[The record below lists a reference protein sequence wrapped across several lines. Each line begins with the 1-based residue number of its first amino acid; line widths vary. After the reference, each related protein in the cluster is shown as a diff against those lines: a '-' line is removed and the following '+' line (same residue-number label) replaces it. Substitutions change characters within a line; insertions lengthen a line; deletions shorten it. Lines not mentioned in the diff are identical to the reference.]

1 MVRDRDR
8 RLPERLD
15 IRDKLLNAACAVEKA
30 VLGVDVE
37 MNKWIQA
44 ETPPSLLFLSNSKE
58 MLMQSQNQCFP
69 KNNFFLLYHI
79 S

>member
-8 RLPERLD
+8 RLSERLD
-15 IRDKLLNAACAVEKA
+15 IRDKLLDAACAVEKT

-44 ETPPSLLFLSNSKE
+44 ETPPSLLFLSNSK
-58 MLMQSQNQCFP
+58 NT
-69 KNNFFLLYHI
+69 FFLLYHI

>member
-44 ETPPSLLFLSNSKE
+44 ETPPSLLFLLNSKIA
-58 MLMQSQNQCFP
+58 LIRSQDQCCLR
-69 KNNFFLLYHI
+69 NHFFLLYHI

>member
-15 IRDKLLNAACAVEKA
+15 IRDKLLDAACAVEKT

-37 MNKWIQA
+37 MNKWI
-44 ETPPSLLFLSNSKE
+44 
-58 MLMQSQNQCFP
+58 
-69 KNNFFLLYHI
+69 
-79 S
+79 

>member
-15 IRDKLLNAACAVEKA
+15 IRDKLLDAARAVEKT

-44 ETPPSLLFLSNSKE
+44 ETPPSLLFLSNSKIARIR
-58 MLMQSQNQCFP
+58 SQDQCCLR
-69 KNNFFLLYHI
+69 NHFFLLYHI

>member
-15 IRDKLLNAACAVEKA
+15 IRDKLLDAACAVEKT

-44 ETPPSLLFLSNSKE
+44 ETPPSVLFLSNSKK
-58 MLMQSQNQCFP
+58 MLIQSQDQCCLR
-69 KNNFFLLYHI
+69 NHFFLLYHI
-79 S
+79 

>member
-15 IRDKLLNAACAVEKA
+15 IRDKLLDAARAVEKT

-44 ETPPSLLFLSNSKE
+44 ETPPSLLFFE
-58 MLMQSQNQCFP
+58 F
-69 KNNFFLLYHI
+69 
-79 S
+79 

>member
-15 IRDKLLNAACAVEKA
+15 IRDKLLDAACAVEKT

-44 ETPPSLLFLSNSKE
+44 ETPPSLLFLSNTKIA
-58 MLMQSQNQCFP
+58 LIRSQDQCCLR
-69 KNNFFLLYHI
+69 NNFFLLYHI

>member
-15 IRDKLLNAACAVEKA
+15 IRDKLLDAACAVEKT

-44 ETPPSLLFLSNSKE
+44 KTPPSLLFLSNSKIA
-58 MLMQSQNQCFP
+58 LIQSKDQCFP

>member
-15 IRDKLLNAACAVEKA
+15 IRDKLLDAACAVEKT